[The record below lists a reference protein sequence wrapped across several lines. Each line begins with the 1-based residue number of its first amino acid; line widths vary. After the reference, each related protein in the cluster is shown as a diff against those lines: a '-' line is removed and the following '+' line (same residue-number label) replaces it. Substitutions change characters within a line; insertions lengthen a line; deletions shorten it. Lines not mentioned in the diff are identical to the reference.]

1 MNNQHA
7 SYAATLLRIT
17 LGIALLA
24 HGLLKVFVFTMPG
37 TVAFFASQGF
47 PGWAAYPV
55 TLVEVL
61 AGTAMILGFQS
72 RIAALVALPVLL
84 GALTVHIGN
93 GWLFTAKNGGWE
105 YPAFLVAAAAV
116 VALLGDGAYA
126 VSGLFAARPASR
138 LRTA

>member
-7 SYAATLLRIT
+7 SYAAALLRIT

-24 HGLLKVFVFTMPG
+24 HGLLKVFVFTLPG
-37 TVAFFASQGF
+37 TAGFFASQGF
-47 PGWAAYPV
+47 PGWMAYPV
-55 TLVEVL
+55 TLIEVA
-61 AGTAMILGFQS
+61 AGTVMILGLQS
-72 RIAALVALPVLL
+72 RIAALVSLPVLL
-84 GALTVHIGN
+84 GALSVHIGN

-116 VALLGDGAYA
+116 VALLGDGAFSA
-126 VSGLFAARPASR
+126 SKLFAVRTPNR